1 MKTKGKLV
9 IGAIA
14 LPLLGYLGACGWM
27 YARQR
32 ELIYFPQATKADA
45 SQTDFGIARNGVML
59 NGWLVN
65 IGKPK
70 AVIYFGGNAERIEEM
85 RDEFARWFP
94 DSSSYLVPYR
104 GYGASEGEPSQ
115 EALLSDALAVFDQ
128 VQARQPGAPVTVI
141 GRSLGSAVASYVA
154 SQRPVARLALVTPF
168 DSLANVAQAHYP
180 WLPARWIIDDAYP
193 STEYLAKYAG
203 PLLVIR
209 AGRDAVVPPASTD
222 RLLASLQRPA
232 QVVDL
237 PQADHASVAADPR
250 YGQALAKFVSAP

>member
-1 MKTKGKLV
+1 MKTRAKIALGS
-9 IGAIA
+9 IA
-14 LPLLGYLGACGWM
+14 LPVLAYLGACSWM
-27 YARQR
+27 YSRQR
-32 ELIYFPQATKADA
+32 ELIYLPQGTRVDA
-45 SQTDFGIARNGVML
+45 KQTDFGIARNGVML

-65 IGKPK
+65 IGRPK

-94 DSSSYLVPYR
+94 DSSTYLVPYR

-168 DSLANVAQAHYP
+168 DSLANVAQSHYP
-180 WLPARWIIDDAYP
+180 WLPARWILSDQFP
-193 STEYLAKYAG
+193 SAEYLAKYTG

-222 RLLASLQRPA
+222 QLLAALGRPA
-232 QVVDL
+232 QVVHL
-237 PQADHASVAADPR
+237 PRADHSSVVGDPR
-250 YGQALAKFVSAP
+250 YGRALARFVAAP

>member
-1 MKTKGKLV
+1 MRARTRFALGT
-9 IGAIA
+9 IA
-14 LPLLGYLGACGWM
+14 LPVLGYLGACGWM
-27 YARQR
+27 YAKQR
-32 ELIYFPQATKADA
+32 ELIYYPQATKADA
-45 SQTDFGIARNGVML
+45 RQTDFGIARNGVML

-70 AVIYFGGNAERIEEM
+70 AVIYFGGNAERIEDM

-94 DSSSYLVPYR
+94 DSSSYLVSYR

-168 DSLANVAQAHYP
+168 DSLANVAQSHYP
-180 WLPARWIIDDAYP
+180 WLPVRWIINDRYP

-209 AGRDAVVPPASTD
+209 AGRDEVVPPASTD
-222 RLLASLQRPA
+222 QLLAALHRPA

-237 PQADHASVAADPR
+237 PRADHASVTKDPL
-250 YGQALAKFVSAP
+250 YGQALATFVSAP